1 MKIDFRPQRLIN
13 NLVMEE
19 KLNAKQVRRV
29 IDIPAKSGVSRKTL
43 DITYTKS
50 DLMPTQWFVSS
61 YNLYAN
67 RKGLG
72 LKKSLVVDQ
81 NSLNN
86 RNTVVTDYGQN
97 GFRTKLDIKKIGQKI
112 FKSRKY
118 LSSDN

>member
-72 LKKSLVVDQ
+72 LKKSLVTNQ

>member
-19 KLNAKQVRRV
+19 KLNAKQVRRI

-72 LKKSLVVDQ
+72 LKKSLVTNQ

-97 GFRTKLDIKKIGQKI
+97 GFRTKLDIKKFGQKI

>member
-19 KLNAKQVRRV
+19 KLNAKQVRRI

-72 LKKSLVVDQ
+72 LKKSLVTNQ

>member
-19 KLNAKQVRRV
+19 KLNAKQVRRI

-72 LKKSLVVDQ
+72 LKKSLVAEQ

>member
-19 KLNAKQVRRV
+19 KLNAKQVRRI